1 MRSPGVLQAEIE
13 LVVPFFD
20 VDSMDVVWHGHYVKY
35 FEVARC
41 ALLDRL
47 GHNYTQMRAAGY
59 AWPIIDLQLRYIR
72 GAQFGQTIVVRADLI
87 EWENRLKIHYLIC
100 DAESGE
106 RMTRGSSVQV
116 AVAMAS
122 REMQLASP
130 RVLLDAVE
138 KALA

>member
-41 ALLDRL
+41 ALLDKL

>member
-1 MRSPGVLQAEIE
+1 
-13 LVVPFFD
+13 
-20 VDSMDVVWHGHYVKY
+20 MDVVWHGHYVKY

-41 ALLDRL
+41 ALLDKL

-130 RVLLDAVE
+130 RVLVEAVE
-138 KALA
+138 RVLA